1 MSYRNAIDL
10 GRPWANQPLIK
21 VLDSSILAKY
31 GNCDR
36 LMEVLEHETIAPLKK
51 KFFLNT
57 ESPPVE
63 NVKKNFFKYREAI
76 CKNLQANHRGND
88 RADGMPIQS
97 LPVR

>member
-51 KFFLNT
+51 KIFLNT

-63 NVKKNFFKYREAI
+63 NVKKKFF
-76 CKNLQANHRGND
+76 
-88 RADGMPIQS
+88 
-97 LPVR
+97 